1 MYSSSQAKTLEVNHP
16 SLHVIEIFETEGGAV
31 YKSVKQQDG
40 VAAKKLQCPA
50 ARRRLHL
57 YFSWS
62 LSRNWSINCDRGEL
76 NSLHKGEIED
86 ELSVRVA
93 FYGPSC

>member
-50 ARRRLHL
+50 ARRA
-57 YFSWS
+57 YIFTSVGASVGTGASIVIEAS
-62 LSRNWSINCDRGEL
+62 LTVCT
-76 NSLHKGEIED
+76 KGK
-86 ELSVRVA
+86 
-93 FYGPSC
+93 